1 MLLTSRYDEAC
12 QIFDPIRHTDFLLSG
27 TVLSSDCFLIFAYL
41 IHGNTMLEAHLL
53 FYMKRVLRQQRD
65 ISIS

>member
-1 MLLTSRYDEAC
+1 MLLTRSYDEAC
-12 QIFDPIRHTDFLLSG
+12 QLFDPIRHTDFLLSG
-27 TVLSSDCFLIFAYL
+27 PVLSSDCFLIFAYL
-41 IHGNTMLEAHLL
+41 IHGNTAPEAHIL